1 MGKKRTTSLNKT
13 NKVNQQ
19 KLKAG
24 GHSNSSNNPNRTVKG
39 NTDGKNNSL
48 RTKSTIKRLKM
59 YDAKAP
65 SLEQLHKRPTE
76 SARVDPNRKWFGN
89 VRTIDQKALEK
100 LRI

>member
-13 NKVNQQ
+13 KKVNQQ
-19 KLKAG
+19 KFKTG